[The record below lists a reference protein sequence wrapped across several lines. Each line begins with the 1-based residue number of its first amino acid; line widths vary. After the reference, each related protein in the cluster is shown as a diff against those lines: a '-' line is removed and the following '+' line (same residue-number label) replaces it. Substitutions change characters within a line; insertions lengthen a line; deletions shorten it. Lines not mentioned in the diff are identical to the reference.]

1 MVFGDSSGSE
11 QAGCTIIAE
20 PRVKRSHAVDYSR
33 FGLAQVM
40 AYNPRRRSENRGEHM
55 FQRAGTF
62 LAGIFSGLLAAGI
75 LFLLISE
82 PRGQPVM
89 LSPAPT
95 PEPLQVYVTG
105 AVRAPGVYAL
115 RQGARRQDAILAAGG
130 PNEGALLDG
139 INLASPIQ
147 DGEQIHVPLLEETAS
162 AQQSDSPLIRT
173 PSIQSR
179 LLNVNT
185 ATASELELLPGIGP
199 ALAKEIVE
207 YRRLHGPFRRPE
219 DLLAVSGI
227 GPAKLD
233 LIQNLISVP

>member
-1 MVFGDSSGSE
+1 
-11 QAGCTIIAE
+11 
-20 PRVKRSHAVDYSR
+20 
-33 FGLAQVM
+33 
-40 AYNPRRRSENRGEHM
+40 M